1 MSMLVAALVQ
11 HAAKDA
17 WAGATGRT
25 FPSQQYRLKRLEL
38 KATRAA
44 NTSQS
49 QVRRPA
55 RDYFAGLWALAWDTQ
70 YQRQQRKWDERQ
82 DRWDRRRSGE
92 RPDDGKPRPARDFAA
107 AWWQTGPAQR
117 WRDAWARAAEKRQRK
132 LDRANEPADRESD
145 EAAAPDVPV
154 TPVVPGPR
162 SGRQQPETP
171 PAKAQPEPAPFAPS
185 RPPRDGGRDLAD
197 KPDAPDDASDPPVP
211 NERERSEEMTV
222 STSTAGPALASGEAP
237 SLDAKQAFVQ
247 SYATVFPAIKV
258 AFLNFAN
265 TLAVDEYGAGTQGAA
280 VRAAEAVSAA
290 EVAVAELA
298 EIVCGAAVDIRD
310 RAAAAGFEVGRDALR
325 Q

>member
-11 HAAKDA
+11 RAAKDA

-44 NTSQS
+44 NSGQS
-49 QVRRPA
+49 PVRRPA

-70 YQRQQRKWDERQ
+70 YQRQQRRWDERQ

-92 RPDDGKPRPARDFAA
+92 HRDRGKPRPARDFAA

-117 WRDAWARAAEKRQRK
+117 WRNAWGRAAEKRKRK
-132 LDRANEPADRESD
+132 LGGAGEPADRQAGET
-145 EAAAPDVPV
+145 DVPV
-154 TPVVPGPR
+154 APVVPGPR
-162 SGRQQPETP
+162 SGGRKPETP
-171 PAKAQPEPAPFAPS
+171 PAEAQPEPAPLAPP
-185 RPPRDGGRDLAD
+185 RQPRDGGDDLAD
-197 KPDAPDDASDPPVP
+197 NPEASDDASDSPVP
-211 NERERSEEMTV
+211 NEREGTEEMTV
-222 STSTAGPALASGEAP
+222 STSTASPALASGEAP
-237 SLDAKQAFVQ
+237 TLDAKQAFVQ